1 MFPLL
6 VKSLCEASISVPHL
20 SVDPGGIEGQ
30 PLKPVPCRRPEEL
43 CAVLVSGEGRAGYK
57 DPRLVWLWLSPAFSV
72 PG

>member
-1 MFPLL
+1 MFTLL
-6 VKSLCEASISVPHL
+6 EKSLCEASISVSHL

-43 CAVLVSGEGRAGYK
+43 CAVLVWGEGRAGYK
-57 DPRLVWLWLSPAFSV
+57 DPRPVWLWLSPAFSV